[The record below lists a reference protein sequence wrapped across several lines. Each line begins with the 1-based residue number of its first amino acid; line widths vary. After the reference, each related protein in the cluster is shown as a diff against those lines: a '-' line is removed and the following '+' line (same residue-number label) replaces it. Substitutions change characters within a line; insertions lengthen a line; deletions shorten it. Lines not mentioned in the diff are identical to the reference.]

1 MVATFKELTSFFQE
15 VGAADVG
22 HTNKSYLAH
31 CIGVHNDMKK
41 WGGSEEMCRAALFH
55 SMYGTELFPDFALP
69 IERRGEVRQ
78 MIGERAEYLVYVN
91 CAMVRDTFDA
101 LMEQPVAPYVI
112 GDRLTGG
119 ELEMTREDFD
129 DLVTMH
135 LCDWLEQVAR
145 WGNWDYRRDAFE
157 RMARRLGGIAEQRWN
172 AVFAEAPAPQE
183 EGV

>member
-31 CIGVHNDMKK
+31 CIGVRNDMKK
-41 WGGSEEMCRAALFH
+41 WGSSEEMCRAALFH
-55 SMYGTELFPDFALP
+55 SMYGTELFQDFALS

-101 LMEQPVAPYVI
+101 LMEQPEAPYVI
-112 GDRLTGG
+112 GDRFTGD
-119 ELEMTREDFD
+119 ELEMNRADFD
-129 DLVTMH
+129 DLVTLH

-145 WGNWDYRRDAFE
+145 WGNWDYRRDAFK
-157 RMARRLGGIAEQRWN
+157 RMAQRLGGIAEQRWN
-172 AVFAEAPAPQE
+172 EVFAEAPALQE
-183 EGV
+183 EGT